1 MQSQLPDELCQSG
14 IDHTA
19 LVADLRMLVRSGRMR
34 NYWHLPPAETFS
46 LLGIGPDWSEQEW
59 SRIDWYGPLEIW
71 RDPEH
76 GVSDIMFNGPAHDP
90 FFIVQHGA
98 MLNTGVHVHP
108 LWIEWVRRQLL
119 LRSGNLSRFYNAE
132 PGRLLAQGVADRMRF
147 AVTRPPITPYG
158 ISLSIRMLPERWPS
172 IDDMV
177 HSGTLSREAADLLL
191 EALACGAS
199 VLVAGR
205 TGSGKTT
212 LTAALTQ
219 AVGRS
224 KRLVLIEDGG
234 ELPRSMNSVHIDVVE
249 EEHSFSQAVT
259 FALRQKPHYIVV
271 GEVRGG
277 EAMAMLQAAATGH
290 PGIGTIHAGSV
301 QGALR
306 NLERMAMLGLAAES
320 GGAGQAA
327 AQIVRSLI
335 SSDMVNLIVV
345 HIGVAA
351 NGRRT
356 ILSIDEVLRQGS
368 HGQSGEHFP
377 TNPLFQ
383 HDPTRGALVR
393 VGNVNA
399 DWGLGRL

>member
-1 MQSQLPDELCQSG
+1 MHTELPAELCQTE
-14 IDHTA
+14 IDVPA

-34 NYWHLPPAETFS
+34 NYWHLPPAETFN
-46 LLGIGPDWSEQEW
+46 LLGIGHDLPEHV
-59 SRIDWYGPLEIW
+59 RATLDWYGPLEIW

-76 GVSDIMFNGPAHDP
+76 GVSDIMFNGPPHDP

-98 MLNTGVHVHP
+98 MLNSGVHVHSG
-108 LWIEWVRRQLL
+108 WIEWVRRQLL
-119 LRSGNLSRFYNAE
+119 VRSGKLAHIYNAE

-158 ISLSIRMLPERWPS
+158 ISLSVRMLPERWPT

-177 HSGTLSREAADLLL
+177 HGGTLSREAADLLL

-219 AVGRS
+219 AIGRS

-234 ELPRSMNSVHIDVVE
+234 ELPRSMNSVHIEVLE
-249 EEHSFSQAVT
+249 EEHTFSQAVT

-290 PGIGTIHAGSV
+290 PGIGTIHAGNV

-306 NLERMAMLGLAAES
+306 NLERMAMLGLASES
-320 GGAGQAA
+320 SGAGQAA

-345 HIGVAA
+345 HIGMAA

-356 ILSIDEVLRQGS
+356 ILAIDEVLRQGS

-383 HDPTRGALVR
+383 HDAVSGALMR

-399 DWGLGRL
+399 AWGLGRL